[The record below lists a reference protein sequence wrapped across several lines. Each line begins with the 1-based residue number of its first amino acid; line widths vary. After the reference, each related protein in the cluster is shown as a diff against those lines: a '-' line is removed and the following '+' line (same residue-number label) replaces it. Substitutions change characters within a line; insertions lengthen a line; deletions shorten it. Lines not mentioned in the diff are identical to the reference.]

1 MKIILLGAPG
11 SGKGTMAQ
19 KLTVDLK
26 IPQIS
31 TGDIFRKNLKEETPL
46 GLQVKSIMA
55 EGKLVPDE
63 ITIEI
68 VKNRLAEADC
78 VNGYILDGFPRS
90 IAQAEALDTFQNIDY
105 AINLDVDKETVIKRL
120 SGRRFCPDCSGTF
133 HVSSLGD
140 SMVCPDCGGK
150 LIVREDDKES
160 TVRERMN
167 VYESTTFPLLDYYKK
182 QGKLLTVDG
191 NGSINEVYERILA
204 LLSNSVKIKK

>member
-1 MKIILLGAPG
+1 MKLILLGAPG

-19 KLTVDLK
+19 KLTTDLG

-55 EGKLVPDE
+55 TGALVPDE

-78 VNGYILDGFPRS
+78 ANGYILDGFPRS
-90 IAQAEALDTFQNIDY
+90 LVQAEALDTFQDVDF
-105 AINLDVDKETVIKRL
+105 AVNLDVDKETVVRRL
-120 SGRRFCPDCSGTF
+120 SGRRFCPDCNGTF
-133 HVSSLGD
+133 HVSTLENEA
-140 SMVCPDCGGK
+140 VCPNCGGK
-150 LIVREDDKES
+150 LIIRQDDSEA
-160 TVRERMN
+160 TVRERLK
-167 VYESTTFPLLDYYKK
+167 VYDKTTFPLLDYYQK

-191 NGSINEVYERILA
+191 NGTVDEVYDRIL
-204 LLSNSVKIKK
+204 SVLKK

>member
-1 MKIILLGAPG
+1 MASGA
-11 SGKGTMAQ
+11 
-19 KLTVDLK
+19 
-26 IPQIS
+26 
-31 TGDIFRKNLKEETPL
+31 
-46 GLQVKSIMA
+46 
-55 EGKLVPDE
+55 LVPDE

-68 VKNRLAEADC
+68 VKNRLAEDDC

-90 IAQAEALDTFQNIDY
+90 IAQAEALDTFQNIDC
-105 AINLDVDKETVIKRL
+105 AVNLDVDKETVIKRL

-133 HVSSLGD
+133 HVSTLGD

-182 QGKLLTVDG
+182 QGELLTVDG

-204 LLSNSVKIKK
+204 LLSNSVKNKK